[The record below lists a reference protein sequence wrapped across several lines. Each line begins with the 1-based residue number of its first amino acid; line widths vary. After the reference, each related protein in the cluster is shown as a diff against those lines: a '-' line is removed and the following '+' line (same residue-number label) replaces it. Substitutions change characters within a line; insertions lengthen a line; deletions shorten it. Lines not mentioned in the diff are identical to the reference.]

1 MKRIAIRLLAFN
13 LLLVFLPVAGVLY
26 LGAYEARLESA
37 EIRSMTE
44 QARIAAAAIGRDA
57 ALNPIDVD
65 ELLARTRSD
74 VRFRVLDPSGRVIAD
89 SRPIP
94 PAPPTSH
101 GSPRHNTL
109 YRVVVFVDWA
119 FQYLFY
125 RPASPIIVATPRGPA
140 DEAEPRKSAFPGGA
154 WERELLYLVA
164 QKPA

>member
-1 MKRIAIRLLAFN
+1 MRRIAIRLLAFN

-44 QARIAAAAIGRDA
+44 QARIAAAAARRAPRPGGASGRGPV
-57 ALNPIDVD
+57 LNPIHVD

-74 VRFRVLDPSGRVIAD
+74 VRFRVLDPAGRVIAD

-109 YRVVVFVDWA
+109 
-119 FQYLFY
+119 
-125 RPASPIIVATPRGPA
+125 SH
-140 DEAEPRKSAFPGGA
+140 
-154 WERELLYLVA
+154 
-164 QKPA
+164 

>member
-1 MKRIAIRLLAFN
+1 AANGGQRAGETRTCPLLAVRCPLTMKRIAIRLLAFN

-37 EIRSMTE
+37 EVRSMTE

-57 ALNPIDVD
+57 TLNPIDVD

-94 PAPPTSH
+94 PAPPTSR

-109 YRVVVFVDWA
+109 YRVVVFVV
-119 FQYLFY
+119 
-125 RPASPIIVATPRGPA
+125 RPVVRLVQPP
-140 DEAEPRKSAFPGGA
+140 
-154 WERELLYLVA
+154 EL
-164 QKPA
+164 